1 MAAVEPPAP
10 SSPSPSPSPS
20 PSANPV
26 QPPPEKRRK
35 ITRACDNCKSKKKR
49 CTGTQP
55 CPSCE
60 KAAKPCTYLAS
71 YTRGR
76 FNTPPSSRGLD
87 ALVLAAESH
96 NHLSDRRRR
105 GSSSTCPDPM
115 PVPVSRRNASF
126 SADYPPSVLPA
137 LPPLHHQGPRL
148 SPLHPLAPADDS
160 KRPSV
165 QLPARPTSR
174 RPSPE
179 TDRRHL
185 GPKSSGAWLRRAMR
199 KLNQARPPSDGSLGP
214 RSGTSSEATVFT
226 FGDKPPVTTSGFEAP
241 LPPPALHAEYLV
253 GRYFE
258 FAMPTYR
265 FLHRPSI
272 TSWLWELS
280 HDKVVVAPA
289 KRAVLYMIFAYA
301 MLYETS
307 RIKDQ
312 EADSRRKSEAD
323 FREAQVLLA
332 HETGPATL
340 ESVQARFIQCH
351 YLLSTGRSNQAWYT
365 FGTTVQLSMALGLH
379 RKRYSAEKA
388 SLVVRETKRRLF
400 WAIYTLDRY
409 LAIVSDRPTMLQDDD
424 ISQEFPLAIN
434 DDDLTD
440 THAVQ
445 PSRDDCLEDGPISH
459 CQLARMVGR
468 IAKEQHSMHTKTD
481 SERRANSMQ
490 HHKALDEWRAR
501 LPPLLSGCI
510 KPSSLILIFRRQCT
524 VLKLAHAHAVMLV
537 NRPFL
542 LSSRTDHVV
551 QGFADD
557 CLAAARTVLELVL
570 AFFAEGQPVSS
581 FWFTQ
586 HIVFNAL
593 AVIYVHLLHARHR
606 HHHTL
611 HKQLSPPPPHAP
623 DTATSTSL
631 LSLADATTQHLAT
644 ITEPHAPSS
653 RYALI
658 LDELRQDLTSALS
671 SPSLANEP
679 NGRYSHPPPPPPAD
693 VKPSKPA
700 GLPNG
705 ASTLL
710 LSPPDEPPV
719 ASAASSL
726 SSANAGTPNGR
737 IGDVEHGDGRVSP
750 YSSAAPNGV
759 HDLEAAVEGWDRD
772 VEIGS
777 PLFWLQLDALPMGF
791 TAGVGVG

>member
-10 SSPSPSPSPS
+10 SSPSPSPSS
-20 PSANPV
+20 STHPV

-105 GSSSTCPDPM
+105 GSSTTCPESM
-115 PVPVSRRNASF
+115 SVSVPVSRRNASF
-126 SADYPPSVLPA
+126 SSDYPPSGRPS
-137 LPPLHHQGPRL
+137 LPPLHG
-148 SPLHPLAPADDS
+148 PLHPLAPAN
-160 KRPSV
+160 V
-165 QLPARPTSR
+165 QLPARPTSK

-179 TDRRHL
+179 TDRRPV
-185 GPKSSGAWLRRAMR
+185 GPNSNGAWLRRAMR
-199 KLNQARPPSDGSLGP
+199 KLNQARPSEGTLGP
-214 RSGTSSEATVFT
+214 RSGTTSEATVFT

-265 FLHRPSI
+265 FLHRPSL

-280 HDKVVVAPA
+280 QDKVAVAPA

-312 EADSRRKSEAD
+312 EADSRRKSETY

-365 FGTTVQLSMALGLH
+365 FGTTVQLAMALGLH
-379 RKRYSAEKA
+379 RKRPGNT
-388 SLVVRETKRRLF
+388 SLVVRETRRRLF

-409 LAIVSDRPTMLQDDD
+409 LAIASDRPTMLQDDD
-424 ISQEFPLAIN
+424 ISQELPLAIN

-440 THAVQ
+440 THAAQ
-445 PSRDDCLEDGPISH
+445 ASRDDCLEDGPISH

-468 IAKEQHSMHTKTD
+468 MAKEQSSMHTKTD
-481 SERRANSMQ
+481 SERRAIAIQ
-490 HHKALDEWRAR
+490 HNKALDEWRSQ

-542 LSSRTDHVV
+542 LSSKTDPVV

-570 AFFAEGQPVSS
+570 AFFAEGQPVAS

-593 AVIYVHLLHARHR
+593 AVVYVHLLHARH
-606 HHHTL
+606 HHHATL
-611 HKQLSPPPPHAP
+611 HVQPSPPSSTTAAA
-623 DTATSTSL
+623 DTASSTSL
-631 LSLADATTQHLAT
+631 LALADATTQHLAA
-644 ITEPHAPSS
+644 IVEPHAPSG
-653 RYALI
+653 RHAVV
-658 LDELRQDLTSALS
+658 LDELRHDLAAASPFSEPSARF
-671 SPSLANEP
+671 SL
-679 NGRYSHPPPPPPAD
+679 PAD

-710 LSPPDEPPV
+710 LSPPDEP
-719 ASAASSL
+719 S
-726 SSANAGTPNGR
+726 AGTPNG
-737 IGDVEHGDGRVSP
+737 HGHGHGRGGGETGGSGRGSP
-750 YSSAAPNGV
+750 YATNGA
-759 HDLEAAVEGWDRD
+759 HALEAAVAEGWDRD

-777 PLFWLQLDALPMGF
+777 SLFWQQLDALPMGV
-791 TAGVGVG
+791 GVGVGVGGGG